1 MLFQCNINI
10 WSQNRLQCDIQL
22 LENYAHYEAIFE
34 RSLTPTTVASTPTPT
49 SADDTEDAQSKTKNN
64 YFSVVSAFR
73 NPYLRFVGQY
83 DHDISIETTSD
94 GLERFHRNLEAP
106 PPPPDEFDNLV
117 LPNIHSAPISPVSP
131 VSPVTAVATALN
143 NKINNNDA
151 ILPPSSVFMQAVG
164 GVEQPFPSQVTDTDP
179 KVFKDAKEAASKS
192 GGRKANHSKS
202 KKKAKNKAAAAAI
215 AFDPNKVIAEGTIMY
230 LNSEDDNSEA
240 RAKDGTDRPYLVYH
254 NGLFVDPSM
263 SNEDMYDAE
272 DWGWCRPINANPI
285 AGDTTTPVVPQDD
298 NNSNPIASTN
308 TTTTTTSTCQ
318 LRKNTPDGLPL
329 IIKQAIEIK
338 EESPL
343 KKKKIQRH
351 SGMGLN
357 INLAN
362 EAAPETPLIEAA
374 PTSIDFIAA
383 LSASTD
389 NAITV
394 NHNAD
399 DHGDNEE
406 SVAKIAKLL
415 DEAMTFDKDQQDEKD
430 HDQEAA
436 NIKTLQIDDEPESD
450 FNKAVNAL
458 QYDEP
463 IAMDLDQHIP
473 PQTIDQDEIPVI
485 SSGEP
490 VNQRRK
496 TINAF
501 KSSKPVDDCISDD
514 SDEDNELPE
523 FNSANFWYINPLMP
537 LDLDILA
544 NVNNNDD
551 EEKVETPVREKQ
563 MLHMSPREE
572 ELSWDDPI
580 SKFRE
585 KGKCA
590 QNELLQMAFYYV
602 FHFR

>member
-1 MLFQCNINI
+1 MPVA
-10 WSQNRLQCDIQL
+10 S
-22 LENYAHYEAIFE
+22 
-34 RSLTPTTVASTPTPT
+34 SPTT
-49 SADDTEDAQSKTKNN
+49 SAADTEDVQFKTKNN

-117 LPNIHSAPISPVSP
+117 LPNIHTAPASP

-151 ILPPSSVFMQAVG
+151 ILPPSSVFMQVGG
-164 GVEQPFPSQVTDTDP
+164 GVEQPFPPLVTDTDP
-179 KVFKDAKEAASKS
+179 KVFKETKEAPSKG

-215 AFDPNKVIAEGTIMY
+215 AYDPNKVIAEGTIMY
-230 LNSEDDNSEA
+230 LNSEDDNSET

-272 DWGWCRPINANPI
+272 EWWGPINANPI
-285 AGDTTTPVVPQDD
+285 AGDTTTPVLTQDD
-298 NNSNPIASTN
+298 NNSNPIATN

-351 SGMGLN
+351 TGMGLN

-362 EAAPETPLIEAA
+362 EVAPETPLIEAA
-374 PTSIDFIAA
+374 PVSIDFAAA

-394 NHNAD
+394 NHNAN
-399 DHGDNEE
+399 DHGNNEE

-415 DEAMTFDKDQQDEKD
+415 DEAMTFDKDQQDDKD

-463 IAMDLDQHIP
+463 VAMDLDQHIP

-490 VNQRRK
+490 VQQRRK
-496 TINAF
+496 TINTNSF
-501 KSSKPVDDCISDD
+501 KSSKPTDDRISDE
-514 SDEDNELPE
+514 SDEDNELSE

-544 NVNNNDD
+544 NVNNNGD
-551 EEKVETPVREKQ
+551 EEKAEAVVSEKQ
-563 MLHMSPREE
+563 VMHVSPRESAQS
-572 ELSWDDPI
+572 LDDDYLDAN

-585 KGKCA
+585 KGKYA
-590 QNELLQMAFYYV
+590 ENTSLL
-602 FHFR
+602 

>member
-1 MLFQCNINI
+1 M
-10 WSQNRLQCDIQL
+10 
-22 LENYAHYEAIFE
+22 
-34 RSLTPTTVASTPTPT
+34 
-49 SADDTEDAQSKTKNN
+49 
-64 YFSVVSAFR
+64 
-73 NPYLRFVGQY
+73 RFVGQY

-117 LPNIHSAPISPVSP
+117 LPNIHTAPVSP
-131 VSPVTAVATALN
+131 DSPVTAVATALN

-151 ILPPSSVFMQAVG
+151 ILPPSTVFMQVGG
-164 GVEQPFPSQVTDTDP
+164 GVEPPFPLQVTDTDP
-179 KVFKDAKEAASKS
+179 KVFKDAKDAASKS

-230 LNSEDDNSEA
+230 LNSDDDNSET
-240 RAKDGTDRPYLVYH
+240 RAKDGTDRPYVVYH

-263 SNEDMYDAE
+263 SNEDMYDPE
-272 DWGWCRPINANPI
+272 DWWRPINANPI
-285 AGDTTTPVVPQDD
+285 AGDTTAPVLTQDD
-298 NNSNPIASTN
+298 NNSNPIATN
-308 TTTTTTSTCQ
+308 TTTTATSTCQ

-351 SGMGLN
+351 AGMGLN

-362 EAAPETPLIEAA
+362 EVAPETPLIEAA
-374 PTSIDFIAA
+374 PVSIDFTAA

-415 DEAMTFDKDQQDEKD
+415 DEAMTFDKDQHDDKD

-463 IAMDLDQHIP
+463 VAMDLDQHIP

-490 VNQRRK
+490 VQQRRK
-496 TINAF
+496 TININSF
-501 KSSKPVDDCISDD
+501 KSSKAVDDRITDD
-514 SDEDNELPE
+514 SDENDELPE

-544 NVNNNDD
+544 NVNNNGD
-551 EEKVETPVREKQ
+551 EEKTEAVVSEKQ
-563 MLHMSPREE
+563 VMHVSPREPAHFDG
-572 ELSWDDPI
+572 LFDD
-580 SKFRE
+580 KLRE
-585 KGKCA
+585 KGTYAEQKL
-590 QNELLQMAFYYV
+590 LLQTTFYHIFPY
-602 FHFR
+602 R